1 MLTNSENK
9 SPNLIL
15 NSEPSQKYPGESKNI
30 KPSKNS
36 SLYLFISNKSEINKK
51 NENGWTPIY
60 RAIVSNNLEALY
72 ELLQEGADPNI
83 PNNLGETPLYLSV
96 DNNNYDALMIL
107 LQYKAKCNIAK
118 NNGNTP
124 LHIATKKNKKTFIYA
139 LLRNNANPNIIN
151 KLYSQTAMH
160 LAIINK
166 VDENLLNEFKN
177 CGGNIYGIKDKYDKS
192 PFDYAKD
199 GEENYKKILIKI
211 FGKKIENNEDK
222 SLVTWNAISENG
234 INENSTST
242 PVKINYADKNNNSN
256 YVALSKNIFNSNEND
271 NNKEGYESVIINNIN
286 NEKVCFEYTGTD
298 MESSLM
304 KSDKNQSK
312 NENSNNNSNNI
323 KKKDFD
329 ISIDKSNKK
338 DKEEIK
344 NIITDTV
351 KKISALNNNDL
362 SYTSSTPTKKEK
374 AQSNNNIITANNNYS
389 NSNTNSKKNMLENG
403 GTNSF
408 ISNIS
413 KNNINTNENNN
424 NLQTKKDINDMNPLD
439 MINQIITTNTNN
451 SNIFSELQINTNNN
465 NNSDEENKSLNENIS
480 NINLMDDS
488 LEFSKSKSI
497 NNNNE
502 TDNKIKKSSSKNSKN
517 IITEGAYENNLTI
530 NEFVDAGYNNRNNEN
545 NKNNVNND
553 KNNSNDNNIYN
564 NNSREN
570 DNNNCIYNKKSN
582 NVSPNNLHKIS
593 YHNNTNKNNKDSIP
607 NNNSYRSSYNNFN
620 NKYTKKSIGRCSTN
634 QNDLSTLQNSS
645 RENSITFISK
655 SKFFNITNNQIP
667 YRESN
672 FANYNKNNTENYNPN
687 TTNYFQSNKGYML
700 SNPDLNENNI
710 SLYSYY
716 NTKNYNNCQNRQ
728 YSLSEADYHNNI
740 FNNNSKLNYNKKYN
754 TVFNTSNNEVSICS
768 KQNIPNELLNRLR
781 EWLMSCDLLCYYNLL
796 IKNNIYDIDKYIN
809 ELKCNKIN
817 ICYKDIED
825 LGIKKPGHIF
835 RFLLKL
841 QIDSGIMDNSLCNLI
856 INKFNNNICTTIGL
870 TASVNVIKCCG
881 ITLCDNG
888 HNRSNNGSSTTKD
901 SGYSDIFS
909 FLRCKNLMAFKEN
922 FIHNGFDQID
932 FIIIQL
938 FSNFGFTKEILNDY
952 LHIYSNED
960 KIKVIHELYEEKRQI
975 GIEIGYLCDEDEEEK
990 ILNTKNYTSSSNK
1003 SNKNS
1008 IESDDNNSGCAIF

>member
-1 MLTNSENK
+1 MLTTSENK
-9 SPNLIL
+9 SPNIIL
-15 NSEPSQKYPGESKNI
+15 NSETSQKYPGESKNI
-30 KPSKNS
+30 KQSKNS
-36 SLYLFISNKSEINKK
+36 PLYLFISNKSEINEK

-60 RAIVSNNLEALY
+60 RSIASNNLEALY

-139 LLRNNANPNIIN
+139 LLRNNANPNITN

-166 VDENLLNEFKN
+166 IDENLLNEFKN
-177 CGGNIYGIKDKYDKS
+177 CGGNIYGIKDKYDKT

-199 GEENYKKILIKI
+199 FDESYKKILIKI
-211 FGKKIENNEDK
+211 FGKNVENNEEK
-222 SLVTWNAISENG
+222 NLVTWNGTNNRNE
-234 INENSTST
+234 INNNTSST

-256 YVALSKNIFNSNEND
+256 YVTLTKSIFASGEND
-271 NNKEGYESVIINNIN
+271 NNKDGYESVIINNIN
-286 NEKVCFEYTGTD
+286 TEKVCFEYTGTD
-298 MESSLM
+298 IESSLK
-304 KSDKNQSK
+304 KSDKNQAK
-312 NENSNNNSNNI
+312 NENNNNNTKINE
-323 KKKDFD
+323 DFV
-329 ISIDKSNKK
+329 ISIDKTNKK

-351 KKISALNNNDL
+351 KKISANEF
-362 SYTSSTPTKKEK
+362 SCTSSTPTNKEK
-374 AQSNNNIITANNNYS
+374 EQNNNNNILTNNNNS
-389 NSNTNSKKNMLENG
+389 NSNNSNKNMFENG
-403 GTNSF
+403 GINSI
-408 ISNIS
+408 ISNNS
-413 KNNINTNENNN
+413 KNNINTNENNKN
-424 NLQTKKDINDMNPLD
+424 NLQLKKDISDMNPLD
-439 MINQIITTNTNN
+439 MINQVITTNTNN
-451 SNIFSELQINTNNN
+451 SNIFSELQINTINTNNN
-465 NNSDEENKSLNENIS
+465 NNSEEENKTVNENIS

-497 NNNNE
+497 NTNNE
-502 TDNKIKKSSSKNSKN
+502 QGNKTKQSSSKNNKSIN
-517 IITEGAYENNLTI
+517 PEGVYENNLTI
-530 NEFVDAGYNNRNNEN
+530 NEYVDAGYNNNLNNEKKIN
-545 NKNNVNND
+545 NDNKNENK
-553 KNNSNDNNIYN
+553 KNINSNI
-564 NNSREN
+564 
-570 DNNNCIYNKKSN
+570 DNNNNNIDNNNNDIINNNNKKRNTISSN
-582 NVSPNNLHKIS
+582 NTHKIS
-593 YHNNTNKNNKDSIP
+593 YHNNINKNNKDSIP
-607 NNNSYRSSYNNFN
+607 NNNSYRNSYNNLN
-620 NKYTKKSIGRCSTN
+620 NKYIKKSIGRCSIN
-634 QNDLSTLQNSS
+634 QNDLSTLQNTS

-655 SKFFNITNNQIP
+655 PKICNNPIQ
-667 YRESN
+667 YKESN
-672 FANYNKNNTENYNPN
+672 LANFNKNNIENYNPN
-687 TTNYFQSNKGYML
+687 TTNYFQNNKEYLL
-700 SNPDLNENNI
+700 SNPNLNDNNI
-710 SLYSYY
+710 SLYSYN
-716 NTKNYNNCQNRQ
+716 NTKNYSNYQNRQ
-728 YSLSEADYHNNI
+728 YAFSEADYNNNNI
-740 FNNNSKLNYNKKYN
+740 FNNNSKLSLNKKYN
-754 TVFNTSNNEVSICS
+754 TFFNTSNNELSICS

-825 LGIKKPGHIF
+825 IGIKKPGHIF

-841 QIDSGIMDNSLCNLI
+841 QIDSGIIDNSLCNLI

-870 TASVNVIKCCG
+870 TASVNEIKCCG

-888 HNRSNNGSSTTKD
+888 HNRSNNGSNTTKD
-901 SGYSDIFS
+901 SSYNDIFS
-909 FLRCKNLMAFKEN
+909 FLRCKNLLAFKEN

-960 KIKVIHELYEEKRQI
+960 KKKVIHELYEEKRQI

-990 ILNTKNYTSSSNK
+990 ILNTKNDVLSKKSS
-1003 SNKNS
+1003 S
-1008 IESDDNNSGCAIF
+1008 IESDDSGSGCNIF